1 MALYAQTN
9 GTHQTNSATWTAIP
23 NLTLT
28 IPEGVGTSA
37 LIILNAPMPYAT
49 GNSNPGGNFGISVGG
64 TVSTVVAG
72 FTYNEAQPPSYGRMP
87 TTLVLSVP
95 LGSKPQTITAMWSNV
110 RGSTVIIDSPT
121 TLSAILD

>member
-9 GTHQTNSATWTAIP
+9 GTHQTNSAAWTAIP
-23 NLTLT
+23 GLTLT
-28 IPEGVGTSA
+28 IPEGVGSAA

-49 GNSNPGGNFGISVGG
+49 GNSNPGGNFGVSVGG
-64 TVSTVVAG
+64 AISTVVAS
-72 FTYNEAQPPSYGRMP
+72 FTYNETQPTSYGRVP

-95 LGSKPQTITAMWSNV
+95 LGPKPQTITAMWSNV

>member
-23 NLTLT
+23 GLTLT

-37 LIILNAPMPYAT
+37 LIILNAPMPFAT
-49 GNSNPGGNFGISVGG
+49 GNNNPGGNFGVSVGG
-64 TVSTVVAG
+64 AISTVVAS
-72 FTYNEAQPPSYGRMP
+72 FTYNETQPTSYGRVP

-95 LGSKPQTITAMWSNV
+95 LGPKPQTITAMWSNV

>member
-9 GTHQTNSATWTAIP
+9 GTHQTNSAAWTPIP

-37 LIILNAPMPYAT
+37 LIILNAPMPFAT
-49 GNSNPGGNFGISVGG
+49 GNDNPGGKFGVSVGG
-64 TVSTVVAG
+64 TVSTVVAS
-72 FTYNEAQPPSYGRMP
+72 FTYNEADPPSYGRVP